1 VARVK
6 KVGKVKKVWKVI
18 CEEVSNAFA
27 AFSMGRG
34 YSCGEGSTFL
44 SEEGALLREMA
55 VQKARELKD
64 KCARIKSAPRRIRGR
79 FMIFLD
85 SRRQVQPGANSL
97 LRDADRV
104 YLRKTLGLVQL
115 RQLGEGANGAVFG
128 GRFYYK
134 RPDGVE
140 KRIVVKVMEDGYSQ
154 SDMEAKMSELLR
166 NESHNN
172 IVATFG
178 TYQSTERVYIL
189 LEKSPIGDLYGYFS
203 GLPNGQVDEAVAV
216 KLFEQM
222 VNGTKHLHNL
232 GYSHN
237 DIKFDNFLVF
247 GAPGSGPDQVT
258 VKLADFGGCLECYRF
273 DRKNNRKPIFT
284 AKTRGTPITSAPE
297 IGLAPPQADAP
308 PPTYDIS
315 KVDVYSL
322 GCCLFKLLN
331 GRSPFGAVIGN
342 GLSHDEI
349 LDIFRVVKLKME
361 LVPWNASVSIE
372 AKSLILSLLECTPGH
387 RMLLDDILGHEWC
400 RKYA

>member
-1 VARVK
+1 
-6 KVGKVKKVWKVI
+6 
-18 CEEVSNAFA
+18 
-27 AFSMGRG
+27 
-34 YSCGEGSTFL
+34 
-44 SEEGALLREMA
+44 
-55 VQKARELKD
+55 
-64 KCARIKSAPRRIRGR
+64 
-79 FMIFLD
+79 
-85 SRRQVQPGANSL
+85 
-97 LRDADRV
+97 
-104 YLRKTLGLVQL
+104 
-115 RQLGEGANGAVFG
+115 
-128 GRFYYK
+128 
-134 RPDGVE
+134 
-140 KRIVVKVMEDGYSQ
+140 
-154 SDMEAKMSELLR
+154 MSELLR

-189 LEKSPIGDLYGYFS
+189 LEKSPIGDLYGYFG
-203 GLPNGQVDEAVAV
+203 GLPSGKVDEAVAV

-308 PPTYDIS
+308 PPKYDIS
-315 KVDVYSL
+315 KVDAYSL

-331 GRSPFGAVIGN
+331 GRSPFRAVIGN

-349 LDIFRVVKLKME
+349 LDIVRVVKLKME
-361 LVPWNASVSIE
+361 LVP
-372 AKSLILSLLECTPGH
+372 
-387 RMLLDDILGHEWC
+387 
-400 RKYA
+400 